1 MHITFLCINA
11 LLCLLLPIALGI
23 LLRRRLGAKWSLL
36 FWGALTFICAQVVHI
51 PLNFGVGLLWKWD
64 IVAPLPEPVSRY
76 LLPIA
81 LGLSAGLCEEIAR
94 WLFLRTQ
101 RLSTVRT
108 WNNGLMY
115 GAGHGGVEALII
127 GLLAAF
133 GAVNVIVLQ
142 LMNPESLGLTPEQ
155 LEQVSTQLAAVF
167 DASPWL
173 LLLGAFER
181 LCAMTMHL
189 AFALLVMTA
198 VLRRQLRWLAASI
211 ALHTAFNAF
220 AVFILKAYGAL
231 AAEGAIF
238 TFALFAICILLYM
251 RQRLQKSVRGE
262 TPDATG

>member
-1 MHITFLCINA
+1 MHIVFLCINA
-11 LLCLLLPIALGI
+11 LLCLLLPIALG
-23 LLRRRLGAKWSLL
+23 LFLRRRLGARWSLF

-51 PLNFGVGLLWKWD
+51 PLNYGVGLLWKWD
-64 IVAPLPEPVSRY
+64 IVAPVPEHISRF

-81 LGLSAGLCEEIAR
+81 LGLSAGVCEESAR

-101 RLSTVRT
+101 RLSDVRT
-108 WNNGLMY
+108 WNTGLMY

-127 GLLAAF
+127 GLLAAL

-142 LMNPESLGLTPEQ
+142 TMNLESLGLTPEQ
-155 LEQVSTQLAAVF
+155 MEQVSAQLSAVF
-167 DASPWL
+167 DASPWM

-198 VLRRQLRWLAASI
+198 VLRGQLRWLAASI
-211 ALHTAFNAF
+211 ALHTVFNAC

-231 AAEGAIF
+231 AAEGVIF
-238 TFALFAICILLYM
+238 VFALSAVGLVVYM
-251 RQRLQKSVRGE
+251 RQHTGESVRRGTPE
-262 TPDATG
+262 TTG

>member
-11 LLCLLLPIALGI
+11 LLCLLLPIALGL

-36 FWGALTFICAQVVHI
+36 FWGALTFLCAQVVHI
-51 PLNFGVGLLWKWD
+51 PLNLGVGLLWKWGM
-64 IVAPLPEPVSRY
+64 ITPIPEPVSRY

-81 LGLSAGLCEEIAR
+81 LGLSAGVCEESAR

-101 RLSTVRT
+101 RLSDVRT
-108 WNNGLMY
+108 WNTGLMY

-127 GLLAAF
+127 GLLAAL

-142 LMNPESLGLTPEQ
+142 LMNLESLGLTPEQ
-155 LEQVSTQLAAVF
+155 VAQVGTQLSAVF

-181 LCAMTMHL
+181 LCAMIMHL

-198 VLRRQLRWLAASI
+198 VARKQLRWLCASI
-211 ALHTAFNAF
+211 ALHTLFNAC
-220 AVFILKAYGAL
+220 AVFIVKAYGPL
-231 AAEGAIF
+231 AAEGVIF
-238 TFALFAICILLYM
+238 VFALFAVCILLYM
-251 RQRLQKSVRGE
+251 RQQLQKSVRGG